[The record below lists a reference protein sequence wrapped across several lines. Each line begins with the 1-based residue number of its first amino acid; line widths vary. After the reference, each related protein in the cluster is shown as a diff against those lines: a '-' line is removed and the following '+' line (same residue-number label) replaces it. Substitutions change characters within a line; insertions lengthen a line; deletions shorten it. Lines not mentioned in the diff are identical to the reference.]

1 MWTHTQTGRVREE
14 LSPLRGFIEPNEG
27 ETARLR
33 ECVASSSFVAA
44 NCWVSLNIAGFFF
57 FFFFS
62 KGLWLETR
70 VWKKAIQGGQNSD
83 LYPLRQPG
91 GNKIIL
97 LVKIK
102 MCVFL
107 CGDMC
112 CTRAPAGRSVTLR
125 PLTTSEKGLLLSIKS
140 WCKCKSNNC
149 DGRPVQIICL
159 GKRSSK

>member
-33 ECVASSSFVAA
+33 ECVASSSFVAG
-44 NCWVSLNIAGFFF
+44 NCWVSLNIAGFF

-102 MCVFL
+102 MCLSMWGHVL
-107 CGDMC
+107 H
-112 CTRAPAGRSVTLR
+112 TRTCRQVCNSQTSDNFWKR
-125 PLTTSEKGLLLSIKS
+125 PPSQYKELMQ
-140 WCKCKSNNC
+140 
-149 DGRPVQIICL
+149 VQKQQLWWKTCSDHL
-159 GKRSSK
+159 PW

>member
-1 MWTHTQTGRVREE
+1 MWTHTRTGRVRWE
-14 LSPLRGFIEPNEG
+14 LSPLRGFIELNEG

-33 ECVASSSFVAA
+33 ECVASCSFVAA
-44 NCWVSLNIAGFFF
+44 NCWISLNVAGFFF
-57 FFFFS
+57 LS

-70 VWKKAIQGGQNSD
+70 VWKKAIQSGQNSD
-83 LYPLRQPG
+83 LYPLWQLG

-102 MCVFL
+102 VCVFL

-112 CTRAPAGRSVTLR
+112 CTRTPGGRSVTLR

-149 DGRPVQIICL
+149 DGRSVQIICL